1 MLAPCDIA
9 AELPLAVA
17 CDLSRQVL
25 RAARADAT
33 NARLGFAGSLSAAQ
47 ASTLFKAG
55 VGRLVDVR
63 ADIELDLE
71 GFVPGSIHVPW
82 AVAPHF
88 EVNPAF
94 VSELEQKVA
103 KDEVLLFH
111 CRRGSRSAAAATAAT
126 EAGFRNAFSINGSV
140 DELLA
145 LCVDRSTT
153 TW

>member
-1 MLAPCDIA
+1 MLALRDIDV
-9 AELPLAVA
+9 ELPLVVA
-17 CDLSRQVL
+17 CDASHEVL
-25 RAARADAT
+25 RAARADAA
-33 NARLGFAGSLSAAQ
+33 NARLGYAGSLSASQ

-71 GFVPGSIHVPW
+71 GFVPGSIHVSW
-82 AVAPHF
+82 AVAPQF

-94 VSELEQKVA
+94 TSELAQKLT

-111 CRRGSRSAAAATAAT
+111 CRRGPRSAAAAAAAT
-126 EAGFRNAFSINGSV
+126 EAGFRNAFSVDGSI